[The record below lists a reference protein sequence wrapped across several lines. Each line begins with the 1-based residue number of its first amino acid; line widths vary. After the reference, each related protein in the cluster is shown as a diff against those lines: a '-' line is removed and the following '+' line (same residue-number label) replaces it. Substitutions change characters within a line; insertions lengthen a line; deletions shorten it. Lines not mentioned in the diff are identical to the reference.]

1 MLLPASDQPSFVKAI
16 SLRIVRRF
24 SLPVPSASGISQLQV
39 VITRLLI
46 ASDTPDA
53 RFENHLWSRLL
64 AVDFGMWDGGKSE
77 SKRVGPE
84 CLRWQTFQ
92 PIAAQCLP
100 SARKRFPHIKCKE
113 VCACT
118 GLGLSEK

>member
-46 ASDTPDA
+46 APDL
-53 RFENHLWSRLL
+53 RIISGPELS
-64 AVDFGMWDGGKSE
+64 AVDFEMWDGGKSG

-118 GLGLSEK
+118 GLGLSGK